1 MKFYFDNQNEVNLHT
16 FQDIKEI
23 RPLQQLKDYYNTG
36 DAEFVHSTEYSEIGI
51 YLIEVSKFT
60 HQWTGNN
67 IWNHSFSTLE
77 NIPQHVLASVKNNKI
92 RIVILSIVEGDHF
105 VKDRWDAFSA
115 LTNSVKAL
123 GIPPSGLLIVTGNVK
138 SNLEYQRWC
147 VTHGEEQ
154 LIEFIGGT
162 EGIDTYRTADSI
174 SAKHANSFKNH
185 YLYSSLNRAHRQS
198 RTEHLYML
206 AKENILNV
214 GLVSGGVH
222 FDQNIHF
229 PKFLKVNMLE
239 WVSLLNAHYPRSVD
253 IDPATLKINNQA
265 NNVNFDIYKQ
275 ALLSVV
281 TETYF
286 EEPGLYFSEKTFKPI
301 LAGSPQLI
309 LGQPAAL
316 DYLKNK
322 FNINLYFNGI
332 DTSFDN
338 IDDPADR
345 FVQFHNALLNW
356 IKLDNNRRKKIYE
369 NLFGQLEE
377 NLNTIRNTNF
387 KKIIVNDIIN
397 SSVEY
402 FKGKK

>member
-1 MKFYFDNQNEVNLHT
+1 MKFYFDSQKELNLHT
-16 FQDIKEI
+16 VPEIKKI
-23 RPLQQLKDYYNTG
+23 RPLQELKNYYNTS

-60 HQWTGNN
+60 HQWTGKNEFDQ
-67 IWNHSFSTLE
+67 SFNTLE
-77 NIPQHVLASVKNNKI
+77 NIPQHVLKSVKNNKI
-92 RIVILSIVEGDHF
+92 RIVILSIIEGDHF
-105 VKDRWDAFSA
+105 VKDEWDAFSA
-115 LTNSVKAL
+115 LTTSIKKL
-123 GIPPSGLLIVTGNVK
+123 GIPPSSLLIITGNVK
-138 SNLEYQRWC
+138 SNIEYQQWC
-147 VTHGEEQ
+147 EQHNEQQ

-162 EGIDTYRTADSI
+162 EGVNDHLWDNSI
-174 SAKHANSFKNH
+174 CAKHAYSFKNH
-185 YLYSSLNRAHRQS
+185 YLYSSLNRSHRQS

-222 FDQNIHF
+222 FDQDIHY
-229 PKFLKVNMLE
+229 PKFLKVEAAE
-239 WVSLLNAHYPRSVD
+239 WVSLLTHHYPRSID
-253 IDPATLKINNQA
+253 IDPYTLKINNQA

-356 IKLDNNRRKKIYE
+356 IKLDSNKRNNIYE